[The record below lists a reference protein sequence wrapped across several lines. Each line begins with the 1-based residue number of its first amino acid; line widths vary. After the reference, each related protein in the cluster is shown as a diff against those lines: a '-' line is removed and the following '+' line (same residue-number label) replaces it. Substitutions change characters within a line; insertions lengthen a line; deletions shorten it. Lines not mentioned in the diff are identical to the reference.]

1 MDPPIRDLEKRGTQV
16 GEGGGVE
23 GSSTG
28 KRKSPS
34 TAVSQVLQSAL
45 ELNPAEQ
52 TGKHRK
58 THSSKGMRELGCS
71 HPTPAEDGGC

>member
-1 MDPPIRDLEKRGTQV
+1 M
-16 GEGGGVE
+16 E

-34 TAVSQVLQSAL
+34 TAVSQVLQSAP
-45 ELNPAEQ
+45 ERNPAGQ

-58 THSSKGMRELGCS
+58 TFQQRDEGAGMLTP
-71 HPTPAEDGGC
+71 PTPAEDGGC